1 MTAFALAAPGM
12 ERLADGVVA
21 HALNSLPEGLL
32 IALCAWMLLRL
43 MSRAN
48 AGTRFAVW
56 LVALAGVVGLP
67 MLGGLGTAG
76 RVLSAVPHAEVTV
89 PGIWAVVFVALW
101 IPVACVAL
109 ARVIAGVWQIHTI
122 RENCNEV
129 EVVSLD
135 PALQEAMRQPGMGQ
149 SGTGRRVRLLV
160 SDKAKVPAAIGFK
173 NAAIVLPAWCLRE
186 MSAEELLPILIHEMA
201 HLRRRDDWTNLL
213 QKLVRAVLFFHPA
226 VWWIDARL
234 SLEREMACDDA
245 VLAATGNARAYA
257 GSLIGL
263 LERGCARRGWK
274 MAQAAVAR
282 AREASL
288 RIARILEGRPASTR
302 VKRRA
307 VGVAAALSLTC
318 CLMLQDAPRL
328 VRFSP
333 NGTSTGMQAAAR
345 MHPWE
350 PAISDAESHGAR
362 VVPAMFHPR
371 VESRSSLVHRAVAR
385 SVARDRMMASSP
397 VPTERVTALKS
408 DLNNAPLVE
417 MARLDEPTPSG
428 RAQRPD
434 VAPTAQMLLVVETA
448 ETDYAP
454 ADGTQAQG
462 PVPGKAGAQAGA
474 HPVQVQAVEMQ
485 AVQVQTV
492 EVVEEDAMGWQVR
505 TYRLVLVVPVAQ
517 KGSMQKA
524 I

>member
-1 MTAFALAAPGM
+1 MTALALGAPGM
-12 ERLADGVVA
+12 ERLAEGVVA

-89 PGIWAVVFVALW
+89 TGIWAVVFVALW

-122 RENCNEV
+122 RESCNEV

-135 PALQEAMRQPGMGQ
+135 PALQEAMRQPGME
-149 SGTGRRVRLLV
+149 RRVRLLV

-350 PAISDAESHGAR
+350 PAITHAESHGAR

-371 VESRSSLVHRAVAR
+371 VEGRPSLVHRAVAR
-385 SVARDRMMASSP
+385 SVARDRLMASSA
-397 VPTERVTALKS
+397 VPTERVNALKS
-408 DLNNAPLVE
+408 DPHSAPPVE
-417 MARLDEPTPSG
+417 MARLDEPTPHD

-434 VAPTAQMLLVVETA
+434 AAPTAQMLLVVETA

-462 PVPGKAGAQAGA
+462 PIPEKAGAQAGA
-474 HPVQVQAVEMQ
+474 HPVRVQAVEMQ

-505 TYRLVLVVPVAQ
+505 TYRLVLMVPVAQ
-517 KGSMQKA
+517 EGSMQKA